1 MIKKIEPVYCIKQFE
16 ELNVCLFLKGK
27 TYNVI
32 EVNEY
37 TIAIVGEKDR
47 TLSFNIR
54 SPFNKYTTPNHFI
67 TIREYRKQKLEKL
80 NESR

>member
-1 MIKKIEPVYCIKQFE
+1 MIKKVEQVYCIKQFE

-27 TYNVI
+27 TYNV
-32 EVNEY
+32 VNVNGF
-37 TIAIVGEKDR
+37 TIAIIGEKDR
-47 TLSFNIR
+47 TLSFNIN
-54 SPFNKYTTPNHFI
+54 SPFNEYIIPNHFI